1 VAEAARAAGKQAG
14 ILNRNAQDA
23 AALHAQGYAVQA
35 IDSDLAILRQRY
47 QDLVSRFSVMP
58 EARQPAR

>member
-23 AALHAQGYAVQA
+23 AALHAQGYTVQA

-47 QDLVSRFSVMP
+47 LELVNRFGL
-58 EARQPAR
+58 PAE